1 MSLTAP
7 ELLKAEMPL
16 VRYVERELTQHGVK
30 RTDPDYDKKFEMAIK
45 FHRQF
50 SNIDLIKKTS

>member
-1 MSLTAP
+1 MSTTAT

-16 VRYVERELTQHGVK
+16 VRYVERELAQHGVEQ
-30 RTDPDYDKKFEMAIK
+30 TDPDYNKKFEMAIK

-50 SNIDLIKKTS
+50 SNIDLINKTS